1 MNDIKVAPS
10 LLSADFGCLRSQAL
24 LLEPWASSFH
34 VDVMDGHFVPNL
46 TIGPPVV
53 NRFRE
58 GVARPLD
65 IHLMI
70 EHPRVYGPQFDV
82 REGDSITFHE
92 ESADSTPD
100 TIEALRTTGARV
112 GLSVRPGTPLD
123 RISRWLDRIDLVL
136 VMSVEPGFG
145 GQAFLP
151 EALDRIRWLRKN
163 AGDRLQIHVDG
174 GIHKGN
180 IRAVIEAGADVAVAG
195 SAIYSAPDPVTAI
208 RELISAGSGNQPS

>member
-1 MNDIKVAPS
+1 MNQIKIAPS
-10 LLSADFGCLRSQAL
+10 LLSADFGCLRSQAR
-24 LLEPWASSFH
+24 LLEPLAASFH

-53 NRFRE
+53 NRFRQ
-58 GVARPLD
+58 GVEKPLD

-70 EHPRVYGPQFDV
+70 EHPRVYGPQFDI

-92 ESADSTPD
+92 ESADSTPE
-100 TIEALRTTGARV
+100 TIDALRGTGARV

-123 RISRWLDRIDLVL
+123 RIFRWLDRIDLVL

-151 EALDRIRWLRKN
+151 DALDRIRLLRRE
-163 AGDRLQIHVDG
+163 AGDELQIHVDG
-174 GIHKGN
+174 GVHKGN
-180 IRAVIEAGADVAVAG
+180 VRAVVEAGADVVVAG
-195 SAIYSAPDPVTAI
+195 SAIYSSPDPVMAI
-208 RELISAGSGNQPS
+208 RELISVGSGNPAT